1 VWSRV
6 VASTRVCYGFADSHA
21 LPAGAFYINVVAAV
35 ALAIVMIVFAVE
47 DKKIGGG
54 LIGPLCA
61 ACGQFWQIGVAMDLE
76 KKAKAGVYDKPAAGT
91 ESV

>member
-1 VWSRV
+1 
-6 VASTRVCYGFADSHA
+6 
-21 LPAGAFYINVVAAV
+21 
-35 ALAIVMIVFAVE
+35 MIVFAVE